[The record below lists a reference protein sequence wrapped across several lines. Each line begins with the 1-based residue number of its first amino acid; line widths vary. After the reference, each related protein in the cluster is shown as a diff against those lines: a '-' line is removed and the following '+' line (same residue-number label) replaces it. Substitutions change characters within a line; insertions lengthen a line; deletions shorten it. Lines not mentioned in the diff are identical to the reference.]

1 MPPFKTH
8 GIHINTQGC
17 QDNKKDKN
25 QRYNTVFY
33 PGPQCTSP
41 EIDIP
46 VDIKKQTIGR
56 NQYTNEE
63 SIQHIHVIK
72 SESILM
78 QTDDQGTVVVHRDQ
92 HMRIFVFIEQ
102 VEITGIFTECR

>member
-1 MPPFKTH
+1 MPPFKIH

-33 PGPQCTSP
+33 PGPQCTLP

-63 SIQHIHVIK
+63 TYKENMVPY
-72 SESILM
+72 L
-78 QTDDQGTVVVHRDQ
+78 
-92 HMRIFVFIEQ
+92 
-102 VEITGIFTECR
+102 